1 MTDMAVDAYEV
12 PSLTVEVLESVTIR
26 HLRKWLGIT
35 PSFTSIGLYGKSNKL
50 QLTLSSLMEDSQ
62 DKTDANVERFS
73 RRTYPWRRDCNSNWQ
88 EVVSNRDCE
97 PCRELPYA

>member
-12 PSLTVEVLESVTIR
+12 PSLTVEVLESVTSR

-50 QLTLSSLMEDSQ
+50 QLTLSSLMEEFKTAKTKLMLTLSDSP
-62 DKTDANVERFS
+62 DELIRDVGIVTRTDRK
-73 RRTYPWRRDCNSNWQ
+73 W
-88 EVVSNRDCE
+88 
-97 PCRELPYA
+97 